1 MRMCIPVKEFGLHL
15 RRKDVGLYRR
25 NAGRR
30 DRMRQA
36 PVSENEKYKRRNVKV
51 LFFTYHLS
59 TRTSDRD
66 ESLGSHS
73 VLRCHTSTNEA
84 VQQSINR

>member
-36 PVSENEKYKRRNVKV
+36 PLSENEKYKRRNVKV
-51 LFFTYHLS
+51 LFFLRIILVLERVIGTKVWEVILS
-59 TRTSDRD
+59 
-66 ESLGSHS
+66 
-73 VLRCHTSTNEA
+73 
-84 VQQSINR
+84 